1 MPNATT
7 YKIRILN
14 INDLKH
20 SIKDCYCMV
29 LKAGVV
35 SPARFELTT
44 SELGILRSIQLSYED
59 KFAS

>member
-1 MPNATT
+1 MPNTTT
-7 YKIRILN
+7 YKN
-14 INDLKH
+14 KNSKYKQLKELY
-20 SIKDCYCMV
+20 KNCYCMV

>member
-1 MPNATT
+1 MQDF
-7 YKIRILN
+7 YEI
-14 INDLKH
+14 
-20 SIKDCYCMV
+20 V
-29 LKAGVV
+29 FKAGVV